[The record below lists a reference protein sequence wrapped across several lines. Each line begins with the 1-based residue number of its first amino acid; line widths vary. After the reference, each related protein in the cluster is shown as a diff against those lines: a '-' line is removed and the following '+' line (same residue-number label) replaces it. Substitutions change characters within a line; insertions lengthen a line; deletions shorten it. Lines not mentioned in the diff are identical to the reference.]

1 MKSETGIKS
10 KTKLIPV
17 LEDDGYMRQPATFMR
32 RNNVLITRAYVM
44 GRYGMLQCAANFS
57 DGYRTKLCP
66 RCNVTDNE
74 DHRMNYCPVWS
85 DLNLYESN
93 KKINFEDIHSDNELE
108 SMTVVKKI
116 LKIWDLGNNK
126 NSMRTADVI

>member
-1 MKSETGIKS
+1 MNKKQLLEECYKRVRGETGIKS

-57 DGYRTKLCP
+57 DRY
-66 RCNVTDNE
+66 N
-74 DHRMNYCPVWS
+74 
-85 DLNLYESN
+85 
-93 KKINFEDIHSDNELE
+93 
-108 SMTVVKKI
+108 
-116 LKIWDLGNNK
+116 
-126 NSMRTADVI
+126 